1 MLVGGHVSTSGGLVK
16 AHGRAVEIGGD
27 AMQIFNQSP
36 RMWRPTAWKD
46 DDIAEF
52 RALMSAGPIRSVV
65 IHAVYLINLAA
76 PEEDVR
82 SKSLESMKHAVRVGE
97 AIGADGVVVHPGSAK
112 KDPVPEALDRIVEAL
127 QEVLAE
133 CSGCRILL
141 EDTAGAGGTIGRS
154 FEELATLID
163 GVGGGDRVAVCL
175 DCCHLLA
182 SGYDIR
188 TIDKLSAVMDEFS
201 DVVGLDRLACVHVN
215 DSQMP
220 LGSNRDRHA
229 LLPKGELGR
238 EGLAAFLSEP
248 RFDGL
253 PALLE
258 GGEGQG
264 ADAEQIAIA
273 RELREEGLAARGGA
287 RAPRGKKAVAKKRSG
302 AKTSITKKSTPAKKK
317 PAAAKKKTPSTK
329 KPATAKKEPPRA
341 NKSARTA
348 KPTVKKSAAAKRGR
362 R

>member
-1 MLVGGHVSTSGGLVK
+1 MLVGGHVSTSGGLVQ
-16 AHGRAVEIGGD
+16 AHGRAVEIGGE

-52 RALMSAGPIRSVV
+52 RTLMADGPIKSVV

-82 SKSLESMKHAVRVGE
+82 SKSLDSMMHAVRVGE

-112 KDPVPEALDRIVEAL
+112 KDPVPEALERIVEAL
-127 QEVLAE
+127 QQVLAE
-133 CSGCRILL
+133 TEGCRILL

-163 GVGGGDRVAVCL
+163 GVGEGDRVGVCL

-188 TIDKLSAVMDEFS
+188 TIDKLSSVMDEFEK
-201 DVVGLDRLACVHVN
+201 VVGLDRLACVHVN

-264 ADAEQIAIA
+264 ADLQQITVAK
-273 RELREEGLAARGGA
+273 ELRAEGLEMRGDA
-287 RAPRGKKAVAKKRSG
+287 KPLRGKKAVSKKGSPAKKRS
-302 AKTSITKKSTPAKKK
+302 T
-317 PAAAKKKTPSTK
+317 
-329 KPATAKKEPPRA
+329 
-341 NKSARTA
+341 
-348 KPTVKKSAAAKRGR
+348 AAAKRGR

>member
-16 AHGRAVEIGGD
+16 AHGRAVEIGGE

-36 RMWRPTAWKD
+36 RVWRPTHWKE

-52 RALMSAGPIRSVV
+52 RGLMKDGPIRTVV

-76 PEEDVR
+76 PEEEVR
-82 SKSLESMKHAVRVGE
+82 SKSIESMLHAVRVGA

-112 KDPVPEALDRIVEAL
+112 KDPVPEALDRIVDAL
-127 QEVLAE
+127 DHVLAE
-133 CSGCRILL
+133 TSGCRILL

-154 FEELATLID
+154 FEELAALID
-163 GVGGGDRVAVCL
+163 GVDGRRRRRLGVCL

-188 TIDKLSAVMDEFS
+188 TIDKLSAVMDEFDS
-201 DVVGLDRLACVHVN
+201 VVGVDRLACVHVN
-215 DSQMP
+215 DSQTP
-220 LGSNRDRHA
+220 VGSNRDRHA
-229 LLPKGELGR
+229 LLPNGELGR
-238 EGLAAFLSEP
+238 QGLAAFLSEP
-248 RFDGL
+248 RFEGL

-264 ADAEQIAIA
+264 ADAQQIRVAK
-273 RELREEGLAARGGA
+273 ELREEGLA
-287 RAPRGKKAVAKKRSG
+287 
-302 AKTSITKKSTPAKKK
+302 
-317 PAAAKKKTPSTK
+317 
-329 KPATAKKEPPRA
+329 
-341 NKSARTA
+341 
-348 KPTVKKSAAAKRGR
+348 R

>member
-16 AHGRAVEIGGD
+16 AHGRAVEIGGE

-36 RMWRPTAWKD
+36 RMWRPTNWKD
-46 DDIAEF
+46 DDVAEF
-52 RALMSAGPIRSVV
+52 RSLMEAGPIRSVG

-82 SKSLESMKHAVRVGE
+82 SKSLESMLHAVRVGE
-97 AIGADGVVVHPGSAK
+97 AIGADGVVIHPGSAK
-112 KDPVPEALDRIVEAL
+112 KDPLPEAMDRIVEAL
-127 QEVLAE
+127 RHVLDE
-133 CSGCRILL
+133 TSGCRVLL

-163 GVGGGDRVAVCL
+163 GVGHKDRVGVCL

-188 TIDKLSAVMDEFS
+188 TIDKLSAVMDGFE
-201 DVVGLDRLACVHVN
+201 DVVGLERLACVHVN

-248 RFDGL
+248 RFEGL

-264 ADAEQIAIA
+264 TDLQQVTLAK
-273 RELREEGLAARGGA
+273 ELRADGLAR
-287 RAPRGKKAVAKKRSG
+287 RKRSR
-302 AKTSITKKSTPAKKK
+302 
-317 PAAAKKKTPSTK
+317 AAKKGA
-329 KPATAKKEPPRA
+329 AT
-341 NKSARTA
+341 
-348 KPTVKKSAAAKRGR
+348 R
-362 R
+362 RRK

>member
-16 AHGRAVEIGGD
+16 AHGRAVEIGGE

-36 RMWRPTAWKD
+36 RMWRPTNWKD
-46 DDIAEF
+46 DDVAEF
-52 RALMSAGPIRSVV
+52 RSLMEAGPIRSVV

-82 SKSLESMKHAVRVGE
+82 SKSLESMLHAVRVGE
-97 AIGADGVVVHPGSAK
+97 AIGADGVVFHPGSAK
-112 KDPVPEALDRIVEAL
+112 KDPLPEAMDRIVEAL
-127 QEVLAE
+127 RHVLDE
-133 CSGCRILL
+133 TSGCRVLL

-163 GVGGGDRVAVCL
+163 GVGHKDRVGVCL

-188 TIDKLSAVMDEFS
+188 TIDKLSAVMDEFE
-201 DVVGLDRLACVHVN
+201 DVVGLERLACVHVN

-248 RFDGL
+248 RFEGL

-264 ADAEQIAIA
+264 TDLQQVTLAN
-273 RELREEGLAARGGA
+273 ELRADGLAR
-287 RAPRGKKAVAKKRSG
+287 RKRSR
-302 AKTSITKKSTPAKKK
+302 
-317 PAAAKKKTPSTK
+317 AAKKGA
-329 KPATAKKEPPRA
+329 AT
-341 NKSARTA
+341 
-348 KPTVKKSAAAKRGR
+348 R
-362 R
+362 RRK